1 LEELEQQVKDSEAS
15 VAEERSRLE
24 ALEGTLKLR
33 EESLVEQRDELV
45 ISRVFCLKLVFH
57 GVIVKP

>member
-1 LEELEQQVKDSEAS
+1 MKSSEAS

-45 ISRVFCLKLVFH
+45 SSRVFCLKLVFH
-57 GVIVKP
+57 GIIVKP